1 MLLRIRTKDGS
12 ERLRVPTAADVTTL
26 AALRALVADALGVPL
41 EQQVLTCADPT
52 GRRKGAL
59 LSPAEDSQTLATL
72 RIANGDL
79 LFLDYAMERENQA
92 HYVEK
97 DPFATLV
104 KDGELRQQGKAQW
117 TLTNFLDYR
126 STKEFVL
133 GAPPEPHASMRARC
147 SNREECSTTS
157 RHNCPHRIRADRP
170 ARDTDAH
177 ELHDPHRL
185 PPEARWL
192 AVWPVGH
199 RRSDPRAWRA
209 GPCYLRAEAGVHL
222 R

>member
-26 AALRALVADALGVPL
+26 AALRAQIADALGVPL

-72 RIANGDL
+72 RIASGDL

-92 HYVEK
+92 HTSKRNV
-97 DPFATLV
+97 ATLV

-117 TLTNFLDYR
+117 TLTGTVTTGRPR
-126 STKEFVL
+126 SL
-133 GAPPEPHASMRARC
+133 CSAPARAPRMRARC
-147 SNREECSTTS
+147 SNRRMPHHIPPQLSTQDSCRSTS
-157 RHNCPHRIRADRP
+157 
-170 ARDTDAH
+170 AR
-177 ELHDPHRL
+177 
-185 PPEARWL
+185 
-192 AVWPVGH
+192 H
-199 RRSDPRAWRA
+199 RRS
-209 GPCYLRAEAGVHL
+209 
-222 R
+222 